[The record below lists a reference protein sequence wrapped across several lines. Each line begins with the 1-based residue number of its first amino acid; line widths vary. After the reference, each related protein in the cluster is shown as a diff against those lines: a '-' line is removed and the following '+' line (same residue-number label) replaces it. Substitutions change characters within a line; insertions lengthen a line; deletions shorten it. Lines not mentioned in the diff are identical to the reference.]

1 MKGLFNWL
9 GLLAMIVLLS
19 CDNTAVNAAGITA
32 PGQATSGYGSTA
44 NYICNGFTEGR
55 VGPWYDPWSGTWCW
69 YYIPAKLKNGTKA
82 PVVIYLHGMM
92 LMAPDIY
99 MDHIEHLC
107 RQGYIVLFPQINK
120 GGIVGLAT
128 DNNQYKMMHRT
139 IDSVNNALSK
149 IGSKADRSNMVIFGH
164 SLGGLIG
171 LCWGDNEGDAKA
183 PAVQRIVLA
192 DPCLYAN
199 IPAFVDAFVNV
210 TELDFNAK
218 ARSTTVPAII
228 LTGSDDTIALPE
240 TAYEA
245 YDALVNAP
253 SRVIYRY
260 NTDTHGDKDLKA
272 DHMAPI
278 DDDGWMPGWAM
289 DMLGGDGEVDAFD
302 YRVFWAALDA
312 ALDGKNTLAFDMGT
326 WSDGVPVKTVTQLA
340 PK

>member
-1 MKGLFNWL
+1 MKGKLLLIALLVLIFSLNCDFNSA
-9 GLLAMIVLLS
+9 G
-19 CDNTAVNAAGITA
+19 AAGITA
-32 PGQATSGYGSTA
+32 PGQAVSGYGSSA
-44 NYICNGFTEGR
+44 KYICNGFTEGR
-55 VGPWYDPWSGTWCW
+55 VGAWYNPWSGYWCW
-69 YYIPAKLKNGTKA
+69 YYIPDKLKNGTKA

-120 GGIVGLAT
+120 GGLVGLAT
-128 DNNQYKMMHRT
+128 DNNQYNMMHRT
-139 IDSVNNALSK
+139 IDSVNDALNK
-149 IGSKADRSNMVIFGH
+149 IGSKADRSNMVLFGH
-164 SLGGLIG
+164 SLGGLIS
-171 LCWGDNEGDAKA
+171 LCWADNEGAAIA
-183 PAVQRIVLA
+183 PAVKRIVLA

-199 IPAFVDAFVNV
+199 IPAFVDAFVDV

-218 ARSTTVPAII
+218 ARATTVPVII

-253 SRVIYRY
+253 SKVIYQY

-278 DDDGWMPGWAM
+278 CDDGWMPSWAM
-289 DMLGGDGEVDAFD
+289 NMLGGDGEVDAFD
-302 YRVFWAALDA
+302 YRVFWPALDA
-312 ALDGKNTLAFDMGT
+312 ALDGQNTLTFDMGN
-326 WSDGVPVKTVTQLA
+326 WSDGTPVKAVTQLTR
-340 PK
+340 

>member
-1 MKGLFNWL
+1 MKAGFLWIM
-9 GLLAMIVLLS
+9 AMALVLSLN
-19 CDNTAVNAAGITA
+19 CDFSKVEAAGITA
-32 PGQATSGYGSTA
+32 PGQAMSGFGSSG

-55 VGPWYDPWSGTWCW
+55 VGAWYNPWGGIWCW
-69 YYIPAKLKNGTKA
+69 YYIPDKLKNGTKA

-107 RQGYIVLFPQINK
+107 KQGYIVLFPQINK
-120 GGIVGLAT
+120 GGLVGLAS
-128 DNNQYKMMHRT
+128 DNNQYSMMHRT
-139 IDSVNNALSK
+139 IDSVNSALSK

-171 LCWGDNEGDAKA
+171 LCWADNEGDAIA
-183 PAVQRIVLA
+183 PAVKRIVLA

-199 IPAFVDAFVNV
+199 IPAFVDVFVDV
-210 TELDFNAK
+210 KELDFNTK
-218 ARSTTVPAII
+218 ARATTVPVMI
-228 LTGSDDTIALPE
+228 LTGSDDSIALPE

-253 SRVIYRY
+253 SKVIYRY

-278 DDDGWMPGWAM
+278 DDDGWMPSWAM
-289 DMLGGDGEVDAFD
+289 GILGGDGEVDTFD

-312 ALDGKNTLAFDMGT
+312 ALSGNNTLSFNMGI
-326 WSDGVPVKTVTQLA
+326 WSDGVPVKAVTQMA
-340 PK
+340 P